1 MTLDPW
7 HGLSAMTPAR
17 IALGRS
23 GASALTSTR
32 LRFRADHA
40 RARDAVNASLD
51 VGLLARQL
59 EAAGYD
65 HVLARSQ
72 AGSRDAYVLRPDLG
86 RSLAADSVDR
96 LRTASRGPVDL
107 AVVLCDGLSAAA
119 VTAAGVELATAIAST
134 LHEWALAPIVVVEG
148 GRVAIGDEIGAI
160 LDARLVVVLIGE
172 RPGLSVPAS
181 LGAYIT
187 YAPSPGRTDAQRNC
201 VSNVHERGLSV
212 AEAAATIVGL
222 LRRARTQAI
231 SGVELGDDP
240 AAIE

>member
-7 HGLSAMTPAR
+7 HRLSALTPAR
-17 IALGRS
+17 IALGRA

-40 RARDAVNASLD
+40 RARDAVHASLD
-51 VGLLARQL
+51 VDLLAGQLSAVGYEHVITRTMANSRQ
-59 EAAGYD
+59 E
-65 HVLARSQ
+65 
-72 AGSRDAYVLRPDLG
+72 YVLRPDLG
-86 RSLAADSVDR
+86 RTLAVDSVDR
-96 LRTASRGPVDL
+96 LRTASGGPFDL

-119 VTAAGVELATAIAST
+119 IMGTGVELAGVIAST
-134 LHEWALAPIVVVEG
+134 LDEWALAPIVVVER
-148 GRVAIGDEIGAI
+148 GRVAVGDEIGAI
-160 LDARLVVVLIGE
+160 LGARLVVVLIGE

-187 YAPSPGRTDAQRNC
+187 YAPTPGRTDAERNC

-212 AEAAATIVGL
+212 TDAAGTVVRL
-222 LRRARTQAI
+222 LRRARAQAI
-231 SGVELGDDP
+231 SGVELRDDP